1 MNNGNIK
8 ELTRFESRL
17 HYEHSSQQ
25 PQNNKLMSKV
35 LGTTFLIHIFKTKKT
50 KVSNPYNIPSLS
62 YPLWTPSFN
71 STINSSANFVVAK
84 RPSVTQ
90 SQELDSPAIF
100 EHYSHKAHHKLLR
113 HHYLHQT
120 NTHTHISKKIEKSI
134 NYTLFYHLMHFNC
147 TNPFSSI
154 RFFLHTGFRSTPF
167 HPTMTNCDNNTHTK
181 FRWTYFYNLETFILK
196 QL

>member
-84 RPSVTQ
+84 RPSVT
-90 SQELDSPAIF
+90 
-100 EHYSHKAHHKLLR
+100 
-113 HHYLHQT
+113 
-120 NTHTHISKKIEKSI
+120 
-134 NYTLFYHLMHFNC
+134 
-147 TNPFSSI
+147 
-154 RFFLHTGFRSTPF
+154 
-167 HPTMTNCDNNTHTK
+167 
-181 FRWTYFYNLETFILK
+181 
-196 QL
+196 